1 MKNTSGVYSTTTAKI
16 DVAISA
22 YWAHAVFDRVET
34 NERENSRSRRPSAVE
49 REAQKPFKQPKSEK
63 VLSEYE
69 QDQNASRENLQRLRT
84 ERLSRESM
92 TGHAAG
98 KRANRPDCP
107 FGA

>member
-49 REAQKPFKQPKSEK
+49 REAKSPLNSPRAK
-63 VLSEYE
+63 RFCR
-69 QDQNASRENLQRLRT
+69 NMNKTKMR
-84 ERLSRESM
+84 
-92 TGHAAG
+92 HAKTSSG
-98 KRANRPDCP
+98 LGRSDCHANP
-107 FGA
+107 